1 MTDDKDLK
9 FKLGDVIQ
17 LQFVPDEGRGRLN
30 TRIIGHAPGKSLI
43 ITAPTINGKMPL
55 LRENQRFVIRMLQDS
70 KVYGFESELL
80 KFYSVP
86 YPHVH
91 LSHPQEVES
100 IVVRGSRRVNTEMVV
115 SIQDASGKTVKGSM
129 LNTSSTGALLQAQS
143 LLGELS
149 DKVQISAEFNIDGI
163 QKYLRLSAIIRNITT
178 PEESGTSDTDYR
190 HGVEFVDLTDDQKLV
205 VHAYVY
211 GQIVA
216 QLDQ

>member
-1 MTDDKDLK
+1 MTDETDVK

-17 LQFVPDEGRGRLN
+17 LQFVPDDGRGRLN

-86 YPHVH
+86 FPHVH
-91 LSHPQEVES
+91 LSHPEEVES
-100 IVVRGSRRVNTEMVV
+100 IVVRGSRRVSTEQVV
-115 SIQDASGKTVKGSM
+115 SVKDVNAQDIKSSM
-129 LNTSSTGALLQAQS
+129 LNTSATGALLQSKTQ
-143 LLGELS
+143 LGELDDHVS
-149 DKVQISAEFNIDGI
+149 ISAEFNIAGI
-163 QKYLRLSAIIRNITT
+163 QKYLRLDAIIRNIST
-178 PEESGTSDTDYR
+178 PDENNTQDFR
-190 HGVEFVDLTDDQKLV
+190 HGVEFADLTDDQKLV

-211 GQIVA
+211 EQIVE
-216 QLDQ
+216 QLDE